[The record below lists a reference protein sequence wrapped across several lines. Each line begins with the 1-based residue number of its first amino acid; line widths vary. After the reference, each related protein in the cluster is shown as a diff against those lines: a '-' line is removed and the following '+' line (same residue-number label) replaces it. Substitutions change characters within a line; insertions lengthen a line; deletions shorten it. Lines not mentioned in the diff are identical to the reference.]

1 MNIIQKRFIYYLF
14 GCIGTRTLLTLLIKN
29 MSKPNRKLV
38 SIFTLIIACG
48 FIYIYTFGSKR
59 ADSQL
64 EWANAKVWWND
75 YRIIHGLLFLAFS
88 ITAILELNKSWIF
101 LALDTLLGLILFL
114 YYHYSQ
120 GSFNLIFLST

>member
-14 GCIGTRTLLTLLIKN
+14 GCIGTRTLLTLLMKKLDKN
-29 MSKPNRKLV
+29 NRQLA

-48 FIYIYTFGSKR
+48 FIYIYIFGSQR
-59 ADSQL
+59 ADNQL

-75 YRIIHGLLFLAFS
+75 YRIIHGLLYLSFS
-88 ITAILELNKSWIF
+88 ITALFKLNKSWIF

-114 YYHYSQ
+114 YYHYTQ
-120 GSFNLIFLST
+120 GNL